1 MQKKPKPTRK
11 PKPRATRN
19 AVNGNVRDSA
29 FVVGEN
35 NGIVINGGVQ
45 SGTQDERISEML
57 NRILDEGIS
66 DFENKYNTGKE

>member
-1 MQKKPKPTRK
+1 MQKKPKRK
-11 PKPRATRN
+11 PKPRAAGS
-19 AVNGNVRDSA
+19 AVNGNVRNSA

-35 NGIVINGGVQ
+35 SGIVINGGVH